1 MEVRSLVY
9 SARITL
15 LTAPAPRHH
24 SKHPHI
30 PNPGKCEAVKRRLE
44 LPKGC
49 ITLPGSFDS
58 YQSAVGTD
66 GRCPRGWMY
75 HSIQKQVHRTQ
86 KIDFSEKR
94 VETERL
100 HIYIYHYQIITKQ
113 QQNNNARKLFK
124 RMPRVSEFH
133 ID

>member
-9 SARITL
+9 SARIIL
-15 LTAPAPRHH
+15 LTAPAPHHH

-49 ITLPGSFDS
+49 ITWPGHFHS
-58 YQSAVGTD
+58 YQSTVERY
-66 GRCPRGWMY
+66 GRCPRGWMC
-75 HSIQKQVHRTQ
+75 HSTQKQVRRTQ

-94 VETERL
+94 VQTERL
-100 HIYIYHYQIITKQ
+100 HIYITTK
-113 QQNNNARKLFK
+113 
-124 RMPRVSEFH
+124 
-133 ID
+133 